1 MNWNEW
7 EFVWKRQD
15 LPVGAGADVAKLMET
30 FEAAHR
36 RMARVLLVRDLTE
49 ASAGVLVSGV
59 FAFTAWRM
67 GRAGW
72 PIAIVVAL
80 CLGVTGVFLWE
91 RVKARRTRTGP
102 GAALLEKVEADLA
115 ELRHQ
120 RSLLT
125 NVAWWYLAPLFLAC
139 MIVMATVT
147 ARTPHGSLQR
157 APLFMAGMILFF
169 LALYV
174 GVWVINRRAVTKQLD
189 PRLAELDKLRREIL
203 SP

>member
-72 PIAIVVAL
+72 PIAIAVAL

-91 RVKARRTRTGP
+91 RVKGRPPGPFPEPRSSRRSRPTCRTGVP
-102 GAALLEKVEADLA
+102 VEPAHSGDGGTW
-115 ELRHQ
+115 RP
-120 RSLLT
+120 S
-125 NVAWWYLAPLFLAC
+125 
-139 MIVMATVT
+139 
-147 ARTPHGSLQR
+147 S
-157 APLFMAGMILFF
+157 
-169 LALYV
+169 
-174 GVWVINRRAVTKQLD
+174 
-189 PRLAELDKLRREIL
+189 
-203 SP
+203 SPA